1 MDPRRKRLLKA
12 AKKGG
17 CDALVAFEPENMFY
31 MTGFWGDGA
40 AVLEKGGR
48 ATVVASPLE
57 AGRAR
62 AEAPSCRVVESASV
76 LPDVLAVLRKRR
88 PCTDARDHR
97 VVSQLRRKMPGI
109 LADEG
114 PFYEARMVKDRSE
127 MSVLRRASRLID
139 EMFEVCASRMKEG
152 MRESELQALLMGHA
166 AEKQLFDTGYRHTLN
181 PLIVAGGP
189 NGALPHAQV
198 TGRRFR
204 RRDLVVVDITLRYR
218 GYVSDATR
226 MFSVGEPVRA
236 AREAYDAVREA
247 QLLGLH
253 AVRDGARCSEVDAAC
268 RDHLDSRGL
277 GRYFVHSTGHGVGLE
292 VHEPPGLSARGAARL
307 REGMAVTVEP
317 GVYVPGRFGVRIE
330 DSVLVRDGA
339 PSVMHRFT
347 KDLVTV

>member
-1 MDPRRKRLLKA
+1 MDPRRKTLLKL
-12 AKKGG
+12 AKKAG
-17 CDALVAFEPENMFY
+17 CDALVSFEPENMYY

-40 AVLEKGGR
+40 ALLEKGGR

-62 AEAPSCRVVESASV
+62 SEAPGCQVTEAA
-76 LPDVLAVLRKRR
+76 DVMSEAVSRLRKRR
-88 PCTDARDHR
+88 PCTDARGHAT
-97 VVSQLRRKMPGI
+97 VSALRRAMPGV

-114 PFYEARMVKDRSE
+114 PFTAARMVKDRAE
-127 MSVLRRASRLID
+127 ASVLRRASRLID
-139 EMFEVCASRMKEG
+139 EMFEICASRMKEG
-152 MRESELQALLMGHA
+152 MRESELQSLLMAHA
-166 AEKQLFDTGYRHTLN
+166 CEKQLFDTGYRHTLN

-204 RRDLVVVDITLRYR
+204 QRDLVVVDITLRYR

-226 MFSVGEPVRA
+226 TFAVGRPTRA
-236 AREAYDAVREA
+236 AREAYDAVRES
-247 QLLGLH
+247 QLLGLN
-253 AVRDGARCSEVDAAC
+253 AARAGAKCSEVDAAC
-268 RDHLDSRGL
+268 RGHLASRGL
-277 GRYFVHSTGHGVGLE
+277 EKYFVHSTGHGVGLE
-292 VHEPPGLSARGAARL
+292 VHEQPGISARSISKL
-307 REGMAVTVEP
+307 KKGMAITVEP

-330 DSVLVRDGA
+330 DSILVRDGA